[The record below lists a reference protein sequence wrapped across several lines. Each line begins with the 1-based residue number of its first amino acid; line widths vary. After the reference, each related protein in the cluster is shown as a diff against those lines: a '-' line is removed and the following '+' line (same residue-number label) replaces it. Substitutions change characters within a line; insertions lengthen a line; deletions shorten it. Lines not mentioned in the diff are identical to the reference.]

1 MIFQAIS
8 KQYPRPN
15 GYLIVLDSFT
25 LSINPGSITVLL
37 GPSGCGKTTLLRLAG
52 GLEFPEGGSIER
64 DVSEAGPTSYLFQEP
79 RLLPWH
85 TVLTNVELVLRPLMS
100 DKALRIERAMHFLEM
115 VGLSDFLR
123 FKPDE
128 LSGGMRQ
135 RVAIARAFAFPGKIM
150 LLDEPFQGLDHALR
164 LSLLKAFTE
173 LWKND
178 RRTVLF
184 VTHDVPEA
192 LLIAD
197 EVVCLSQRPA
207 RTIEHVTIEIPQ
219 EVRFLGDE
227 SLIMLQARL
236 YRAMPAYT

>member
-1 MIFQAIS
+1 MIFQSIS

-15 GYLIVLDSFT
+15 GYLIVLDGFT
-25 LSINPGSITVLL
+25 LRIDPGSITALL

-52 GLEFPEGGSIER
+52 GLESPDSGSIER
-64 DVSEAGPTSYLFQEP
+64 DCSETGPISYLFQEP

-85 TVLTNVELVLRPLMS
+85 SVLTNVELVLRPLMS
-100 DKALRIERAMHFLEM
+100 DRAPRVERAMHFLEM

-192 LLIAD
+192 LLVAD

-207 RTIEHVTIEIPQ
+207 RAIENVTIEIPQ
-219 EVRFLGDE
+219 EARFLGDE
-227 SLIMLQARL
+227 SLIKLQARI